1 MRLEKIVLKNFLTYK
16 ELEYDFKRAPLLV
29 QGKNLTEEDQESNGS
44 GKSGIFT
51 GIEFCIAGSNSRDV
65 RDKELVIILKC

>member
-51 GIEFCIAGSNSRDV
+51 GY
-65 RDKELVIILKC
+65 